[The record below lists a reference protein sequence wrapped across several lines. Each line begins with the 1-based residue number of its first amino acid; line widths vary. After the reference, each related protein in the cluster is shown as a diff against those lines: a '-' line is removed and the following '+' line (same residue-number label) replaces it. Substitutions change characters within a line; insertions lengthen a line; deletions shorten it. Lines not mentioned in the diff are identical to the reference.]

1 MTDFQ
6 ISSDWQQPAS
16 YIELHNVK
24 SSRPK
29 FGFTL
34 YSKLMY
40 LIEEVYS
47 HVTCAYYSY
56 YSYYSYNDPHLTL
69 FTANKEIKSL
79 YEAEQL
85 ITKAD
90 SLEEFAILLA
100 TSPFPFSRDLI
111 LVSLFCSFPSYKLG
125 TQKPVVRE
133 WLYELSLQDP
143 NAIAVAAQDPD
154 LPKLVKLIYGK
165 KLMISSF
172 LE

>member
-1 MTDFQ
+1 MTDIQ
-6 ISSDWQQPAS
+6 LSPEWLQPAS
-16 YIELHNVK
+16 YIELYNVK
-24 SSRPK
+24 SDRPK

-47 HVTCAYYSY
+47 HVTCAYY
-56 YSYYSYNDPHLTL
+56 NNPHLTL

-79 YEAEQL
+79 YEAEQF

-90 SLEEFAILLA
+90 SLEEFTILLA

-111 LVSLFCSFPSYKLG
+111 LVSLFCSFPSYKLD

-133 WLYELSLQDP
+133 WLYQLSLQDP
-143 NAIAVAAQDPD
+143 DAIAVAAQDPD
-154 LPKLVKLIYGK
+154 FPKLVRLIHGK
-165 KLMISSF
+165 KLMTNSF
-172 LE
+172 LEQSN

>member
-6 ISSDWQQPAS
+6 ISSEWLQPAS

-56 YSYYSYNDPHLTL
+56 YSYNDPHLTL

-79 YEAEQL
+79 YEAEQFV
-85 ITKAD
+85 TKAD

-133 WLYELSLQDP
+133 WLYKLSLQDP
-143 NAIAVAAQDPD
+143 DAIAVAAQDPD

-172 LE
+172 LEQNN

>member
-6 ISSDWQQPAS
+6 ISSEWLQPAS
-16 YIELHNVK
+16 YIELHNIK
-24 SSRPK
+24 SRRQT

-34 YSKLMY
+34 FSKFMY

-56 YSYYSYNDPHLTL
+56 YSYNNPHLTL

-79 YEAEQL
+79 YE
-85 ITKAD
+85 AD

-143 NAIAVAAQDPD
+143 AAIAVAAQDTD
-154 LPKLVKLIYGK
+154 LPKLVKLIYGN

-172 LE
+172 S